1 MFSLLIEG
9 RTLIKNKLNNLRQTK
24 SKHTTDTSI
33 LDKRVRFRSVYM
45 CMCMLHSLSALRC
58 FWIDESKAQLF
69 LI

>member
-33 LDKRVRFRSVYM
+33 LDKRVRFRSVCIVYVYVTLFE
-45 CMCMLHSLSALRC
+45 CVALLL
-58 FWIDESKAQLF
+58 D
-69 LI
+69 